1 MPLPQ
6 IFPLLWESF
15 AANAAPADLSC
26 FVGVIRGF
34 IALGHPVVDSG
45 ILPSA
50 LRANAKGVIQNRS
63 QRFCRGISTSMY
75 KKTHLRTTAEM
86 GFFAIRY

>member
-1 MPLPQ
+1 MSNGDFMNLFFQ
-6 IFPLLWESF
+6 HYI
-15 AANAAPADLSC
+15 
-26 FVGVIRGF
+26 VTVIRITCAQRVF
-34 IALGHPVVDSG
+34 IMVTAPLSHIRVVDSG

-50 LRANAKGVIQNRS
+50 LRANAFGVIQIRS
-63 QRFCRGISTSMY
+63 RRFCRGISTSMY